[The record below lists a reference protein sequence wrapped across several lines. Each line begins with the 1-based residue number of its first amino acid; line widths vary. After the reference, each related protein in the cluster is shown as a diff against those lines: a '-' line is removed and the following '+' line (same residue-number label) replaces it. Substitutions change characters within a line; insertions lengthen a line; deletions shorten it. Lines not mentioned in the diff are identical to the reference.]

1 MNREQFLNL
10 IKSDIEQFGYHKRF
24 KINEGDVF
32 TIPVS
37 EDEVGLGQIAY
48 LPGHKHNFIMIAF
61 DKKFKIGDEISL
73 NNLDELKILL
83 LGYTVDAKL
92 YHKHWEI
99 IGNNTSN
106 LAKVKFPCYK
116 LGLPNDDYPDG
127 AKLVDHK
134 GNILA
139 AIGKS
144 DFDKLSYQTEV
155 GPIRFQNALKA
166 HFGYQEWINDDYNK
180 ILYDKTLESI
190 AVAEEVLT

>member
-1 MNREQFLNL
+1 MA
-10 IKSDIEQFGYHKRF
+10 KRF
-24 KINEGDVF
+24 KIKEGDVF
-32 TIPVS
+32 TIPIS
-37 EDEVGLGQIAY
+37 EEEVGLGQIAY
-48 LPGHKHNFIMIAF
+48 LPSHKHNFMMIAF
-61 DKKFKIGDEISL
+61 DKKFNIKEDISVD
-73 NNLDELKILL
+73 NLDQLKILL

-106 LAKVKFPCYK
+106 LTKVKFPCYK

-134 GNILA
+134 GNILS
-139 AIGKS
+139 AI
-144 DFDKLSYQTEV
+144 DKDHFARLSYQTEV

-166 HFGYQEWINDDYNK
+166 HFGYQDWIDDDYNK

-190 AVAEEVLT
+190 VVAEEVLK